1 MNTNKSQTEQLPQ
14 DAVSGSILIYNHKY
28 TSVRIEAKSNI
39 KFFDTPVVF
48 EFTDEYVKITKP
60 ELDYS
65 GKTIK
70 MNKQNSGWYG
80 TTINKDLPRGKFLF
94 DKEDSNEDE
103 LIAYYR

>member
-1 MNTNKSQTEQLPQ
+1 MEKETKTSQFSKN
-14 DAVSGSILIYNHKY
+14 AISGSILIYNHKY
-28 TSVRIEAKSNI
+28 TSVKIQAKSNI

-48 EFTDEYVKITKP
+48 EFTDEYIRITKP

-70 MNKQNSGWYG
+70 MYKQNSGWYG
-80 TTINKDLPRGKFLF
+80 ATINKDLPIGKFLF
-94 DKEDSNEDE
+94 DEEDSNEDE